1 MSKLVSKHKLEYAVE
16 VPMTKAEARKD
27 ALRTFKTFGSIFRTS
42 LAALLVGLLS
52 IPVIVSAQWSALI
65 PLVGIFLFLLYIQ
78 YDNYYSFNR
87 NRILYKDIAEAR
99 DELDLFL
106 KEKDYVDTE

>member
-1 MSKLVSKHKLEYAVE
+1 MSKLIPNRKLEYAIE

-27 ALRTFKTFGSIFRTS
+27 ALKTFKTFGSIVQTS
-42 LAALLVGLLS
+42 FAALLIGLLS
-52 IPVIVSAQWSALI
+52 IPVIIAAEWAALV

-87 NRILYKDIAEAR
+87 NRILYKDIKETR
-99 DELDLFL
+99 DQLDDFL
-106 KEKDYVDTE
+106 KEKGYLDT